1 MGFNHMKSRGID
13 FEELKSQLE
22 EAIDIIDKVCD
33 KVEEMEEEFGERD
46 SGGMGGR
53 GGSYNERDG
62 YMRRDNG
69 DFGERRGR
77 RGR

>member
-22 EAIDIIDKVCD
+22 EVIETLDKVCD
-33 KVEEMEEEFGERD
+33 KIEEMEEEFGERD
-46 SGGMGGR
+46 GGGGGGMSNR
-53 GGSYNERDG
+53 GGSYNERDA
-62 YMRRDNG
+62 YMRG
-69 DFGERRGR
+69 EYSERRGR